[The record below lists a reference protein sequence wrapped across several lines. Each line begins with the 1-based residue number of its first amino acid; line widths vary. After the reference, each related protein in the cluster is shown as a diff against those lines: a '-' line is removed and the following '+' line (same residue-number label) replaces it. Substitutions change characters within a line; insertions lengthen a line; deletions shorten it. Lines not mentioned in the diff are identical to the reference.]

1 MNGRHRT
8 IAIAIAILGLTGGLA
23 ASVVPASAATGSVPA
38 ATVCTWTV
46 NTNGTDFF
54 ANPGQGVITTLNAGA
69 VIENPSVQT
78 ATNGSSTYEH
88 GSHNGTPGWVRE
100 ARLDFDGCA

>member
-1 MNGRHRT
+1 
-8 IAIAIAILGLTGGLA
+8 
-23 ASVVPASAATGSVPA
+23 
-38 ATVCTWTV
+38 
-46 NTNGTDFF
+46 
-54 ANPGQGVITTLNAGA
+54 
-69 VIENPSVQT
+69 VIEHPSVQT